1 MIRIFWW
8 FRVLFHKKTKTIDM
22 PRIQILS
29 TGQIP
34 ITEEDR
40 IKFEKEMAA
49 CIQNRI
55 LEYPSWES
63 VIEAIVEER
72 SGNSAPLQAVIRKRR
87 LVKKKYPKPTL

>member
-1 MIRIFWW
+1 
-8 FRVLFHKKTKTIDM
+8 M

-29 TGQIP
+29 TGQNP

-40 IKFEKEMAA
+40 IKFEKETAA

-55 LEYPSWES
+55 SEYPSWES
-63 VIEAIVEER
+63 VIEALVEEK